1 MIHTLSRRHTR
12 KRMAGVI
19 PALALMAVAASG
31 CSTDSDGG
39 SSDKA
44 KGGELSS
51 IQFVNPL
58 PNYPA
63 WKAIGQCMSDQADK
77 RGVPFKQSG
86 PTGSALDASTMI
98 QQVQQAISNKVG
110 AIVTFPASEGFG
122 PVLKQAQAKGILT
135 GTLFGTG
142 GSDGGADVNA
152 GPDFTAIGETIIT
165 AISKIPGQHVLGLVA
180 QADTGLGKA
189 WLDGVKAAVK
199 KTDNVKVA
207 GEVYTGDDAAKALP
221 QVNAL
226 LTAHPD
232 VTDIA
237 THMGTV
243 TPGAVAAIK
252 AKKLVGKTFLV
263 AGGHDNGGLESIQGG
278 TSRLILL
285 QDNCGL
291 GKDMIDGIVDTAE
304 GKPAASIPIH
314 VAVVPQ
320 DEVQGYLDK
329 GWS

>member
-1 MIHTLSRRHTR
+1 MFTISNQRRSRTQLFAATSLAALLATAA
-12 KRMAGVI
+12 AGCSSSSDDSTG
-19 PALALMAVAASG
+19 ASG
-31 CSTDSDGG
+31 KG
-39 SSDKA
+39 DK
-44 KGGELSS
+44 LTS

-63 WKAIGQCMSDQADK
+63 WKTIGNCMNDEAKK

-86 PTGSALDASTMI
+86 PTGSALDATTMV

-110 AIVTFPASEGFG
+110 AIITFPASEGFA
-122 PVLKQAQAKGILT
+122 PVLKQAQGKGILT

-142 GSDGGADVNA
+142 GPASGADVNA
-152 GPDFTAIGETIIT
+152 GPDYTAIGETIVG
-165 AISKIPGQHVLGLVA
+165 AISKLPGKHVLGLVA
-180 QADTGLGKA
+180 QADTGLGKS
-189 WLDGVKAAVK
+189 WLDGVKAAAK
-199 KTDNVKVA
+199 KSDNVTIA
-207 GEVYTGDDAAKALP
+207 GEVYTADDAAKALP
-221 QVNAL
+221 EVNAL

-263 AGGHDNGGLESIQGG
+263 AGGHDNGGMEAIEGG
-278 TSRLILL
+278 TARLMFL

-291 GKDMIDGIVDTAE
+291 GKDMVDGVVDTAE
-304 GKPAASIPIH
+304 GKQPKAIPIR
-314 VAVVPQ
+314 VAVVSKA
-320 DEVQGYLDK
+320 DVQGYLDK